1 MLSSIIVIVTGTFL
15 ALPLSST
22 HAVIGGMLGVGSAIH
37 GVGTVNWHF
46 VREMLLAWFTSPAFG
61 FLLTVITRFA
71 ILIAGKSPLLYTL
84 VVPLVAGISATLAF
98 AVPAVIGP
106 TSVKAVLAPTPWL
119 LTLEM
124 MTVFT
129 VVATITLVYC
139 RQRVISGVDFVSTEN
154 VPLGGVDV
162 NSTYV
167 SSIID
172 ENTRQGVSYVSDLKN
187 DSCRSLHMS
196 KPMSMSTSVPTT
208 QLGTAGSEITAPQ
221 TVVNLEPLQ
230 HRERKNDDNDSNSF
244 TKYTAGDN
252 EQQPNTNLPLSPPRY
267 GSMVP
272 PTIFI
277 MDENAPI
284 FRALLICAVP
294 AIAFA
299 HGSNDV
305 SNGVGPFYGIISY
318 YMSSRTKDLEVDE
331 SDLSSSFI
339 LKIVVLVGGMAI
351 ALGIILFGG
360 HVIATIGRGGISRVP
375 WTFAQAF
382 AAQSSAAAAI
392 IAASGLGIPVG
403 TSHCIVGAVMG
414 CAVKLPGTRSHRQT
428 AVGGNGEEG
437 MRQREGEGESEE
449 QERGESSRVG
459 SDGSFFN
466 WPMLR
471 NIGIGAVATPILSG
485 SIAAV
490 AVLSAKTFLK

>member
-1 MLSSIIVIVTGTFL
+1 
-15 ALPLSST
+15 
-22 HAVIGGMLGVGSAIH
+22 MLGVGSAIH
-37 GVGTVNWHF
+37 GIAAVNWHF
-46 VREMLLAWFTSPAFG
+46 VREMLLAWFTSPALG
-61 FLLTVITRFA
+61 FVLTVITRFA

-84 VVPLVAGISATLAF
+84 VVPLVAGTSATLAF

-106 TSVKAVLAPTPWL
+106 TSVKAMLAPTPRL
-119 LTLEM
+119 LALEM
-124 MTVFT
+124 TTVFT
-129 VVATITLVYC
+129 VVATIALVHC
-139 RQRVISGVDFVSTEN
+139 RQRVISGVDSVSTES

-162 NSTYV
+162 NSTNV
-167 SSIID
+167 GTVTN
-172 ENTRQGVSYVSDLKN
+172 ENRSQGMSYVSGFKD
-187 DSCRSLHMS
+187 DSESSLHLS
-196 KPMSMSTSVPTT
+196 KSISMTTSVPMT
-208 QLGTAGSEITAPQ
+208 QLGYAGSEITAPQ
-221 TVVNLEPLQ
+221 TVVNLEPHQ
-230 HRERKNDDNDSNSF
+230 HHKRKYDDDDASSSSAS
-244 TKYTAGDN
+244 YTTGDN
-252 EQQPNTNLPLSPPRY
+252 EHQPNTNPSPSPPRY
-267 GSMVP
+267 GSMAPLTLFV
-272 PTIFI
+272 

-318 YMSSRTKDLEVDE
+318 YLSSRTKDLGVDE

-339 LKIVVLVGGMAI
+339 LKVVVLVGGMAI

-392 IAASGLGIPVG
+392 LAASGLGIPVG
-403 TSHCIVGAVMG
+403 TSHCVVGAVMG
-414 CAVKLPGTRSHRQT
+414 CAVKLPGTRLQRQT
-428 AVGGNGEEG
+428 AVSGNGEG
-437 MRQREGEGESEE
+437 MRQREGEGESGE
-449 QERGESSRVG
+449 QEREGLSRVG

-490 AVLSAKTFLK
+490 AVLSAKAFLN